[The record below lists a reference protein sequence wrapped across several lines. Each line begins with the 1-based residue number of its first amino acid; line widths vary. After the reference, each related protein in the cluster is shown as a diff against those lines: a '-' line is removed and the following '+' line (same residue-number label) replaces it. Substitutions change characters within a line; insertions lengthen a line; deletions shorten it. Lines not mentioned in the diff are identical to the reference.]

1 MKTILLPV
9 LMVLMFVTGACSS
22 EYVDTTNMSVAEKI
36 SMVSTLEDDILI
48 LEMEVNKCKKKKK
61 GWIAATVIGSAGVV
75 ATGVAAGVQGAKIS
89 KTNKELKQHKEDI
102 SEKEKELKAL
112 QQK

>member
-9 LMVLMFVTGACSS
+9 LVVLMFITGAYSS

-102 SEKEKELKAL
+102 SEKEKELKTL

>member
-9 LMVLMFVTGACSS
+9 LMVLMFITGAYSY
-22 EYVDTTNMSVAEKI
+22 EYVDTTNMSFVEKI

-61 GWIAATVIGSAGVV
+61 GWIAATVVGSAGVV

-89 KTNKELKQHKEDI
+89 KTNKELQQHKEDI
-102 SEKEKELKAL
+102 SAKETELKTL